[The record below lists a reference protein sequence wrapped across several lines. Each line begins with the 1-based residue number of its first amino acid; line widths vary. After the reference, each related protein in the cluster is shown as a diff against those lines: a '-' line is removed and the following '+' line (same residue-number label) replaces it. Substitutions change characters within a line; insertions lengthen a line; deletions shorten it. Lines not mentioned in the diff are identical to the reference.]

1 MSMGDNQPSLRGLE
15 AVVTGGTDGIGRETA
30 IALAKMGASVTIL
43 GRDKTKGDLVIDKCR
58 AVGADNTRFVASDL
72 SSRAS
77 ILETAKTVLQFVPR
91 INILV
96 NNAGGYFAS
105 RRVNAD
111 GIEMTFG
118 LNHLGYY
125 TLTNLLL
132 ERIKASAPAR
142 IVNVSSR
149 LHLSGAIDFDNLEMK
164 RGYSGTKQYNN
175 TKLANVLFSNA
186 LARRLN
192 GTGVTSNALHPGFV
206 ASSFGHNNKNLM
218 GMALWTAQKLF
229 AISPVKGA
237 RTSIFLA
244 SSPDVAGVT
253 GKYFDN
259 CKDTAAHALSYDE
272 ALQDRLWAVSAKMT
286 GIG

>member
-1 MSMGDNQPSLRGLE
+1 MEKGQPSLRGLE

-43 GRDKTKGDLVIDKCR
+43 GRDKIKGDQTVDKCR
-58 AVGADNTRFVASDL
+58 TAGADNVRFVKSDL

-77 ILETAKTVLQFVPR
+77 IQETAKTLLQFVPR

-111 GIEMTFG
+111 GIEMTLG
-118 LNHLGYY
+118 LNHFGYY
-125 TLTNLLL
+125 SLTNLLL

-149 LHLSGAIDFDNLEMK
+149 LHLYGAIDFDNLDMA
-164 RGYSGTKQYNN
+164 RGYNGGKQYNN
-175 TKLANVLFSNA
+175 TKLANVLFTYA
-186 LARRLN
+186 LARRLK
-192 GTGVTSNALHPGFV
+192 GTGVTANALHPGFV

-218 GMALWTAQKLF
+218 GFALWGAQKLF
-229 AISPVKGA
+229 AISPAKGA
-237 RTSIFLA
+237 RTSIYLA
-244 SSPDVAGVT
+244 SSPEVEGVT
-253 GKYFDN
+253 AKYFEN
-259 CKDTAAHALSYDE
+259 SKETASHALSYDE

-286 GIG
+286 GFG

>member
-1 MSMGDNQPSLRGLE
+1 METGQPSLRGQE
-15 AVVTGGTDGIGRETA
+15 AVVSGGTDGIGRETA

-43 GRDKTKGDLVIDKCR
+43 GRDKTKGDQVIEKCR
-58 AVGADNTRFVASDL
+58 AAGADNIRFVKSDL
-72 SSRAS
+72 SSRSS
-77 ILETAKTVLQFVPR
+77 IQDTAKTILQFVPR

-149 LHLSGAIDFDNLEMK
+149 LHLQGALDFDNLEMA
-164 RGYSGTKQYNN
+164 RGYNGLKQYNN
-175 TKLANVLFSNA
+175 TKLANVLFTYA
-186 LARRLN
+186 LARRLK
-192 GTGVTSNALHPGFV
+192 GAGVTANALHPGFV
-206 ASSFGHNNKNLM
+206 ASSFGHNNKNLS
-218 GMALWTAQKLF
+218 GMFLWTAQKLF
-229 AISPVKGA
+229 AISPAKGA
-237 RTSIFLA
+237 RTSIYLA
-244 SSPDVAGVT
+244 SARDVDGVT

-259 CKDTAAHALSYDE
+259 SKETASHALSYDE
-272 ALQDRLWAVSAKMT
+272 ALQEKLWAVSAKMT
-286 GIG
+286 GVG

>member
-1 MSMGDNQPSLRGLE
+1 MEKGQPSLRGLE

-43 GRDKTKGDLVIDKCR
+43 GRDKVKGDQVIEKCR
-58 AVGADNTRFVASDL
+58 TAGADSIRFVKSDL

-77 ILETAKTVLQFVPR
+77 IQDTAKTILQFVPR

-96 NNAGGYFAS
+96 NNAGGYFSS

-132 ERIKASAPAR
+132 ERIKQSAPAR

-149 LHLSGAIDFDNLEMK
+149 LHLQGALDFDDLEMS
-164 RGYSGTKQYNN
+164 RRYNGLKQYNN
-175 TKLANVLFSNA
+175 TKLANVLFTYA
-186 LARRLN
+186 LARRLK
-192 GTGVTSNALHPGFV
+192 GTQVTANALHPGFV
-206 ASSFGHNNKNLM
+206 ASSFGHNNNDLS
-218 GMALWTAQKLF
+218 GMFLWAAQKVL
-229 AISPVKGA
+229 AISPAKGA
-237 RTSIFLA
+237 RTSIHLA
-244 SSPDVAGVT
+244 SASEIEGVT
-253 GKYFDN
+253 GKYFEN
-259 CKDTAAHALSYDE
+259 SKETASHALSYDE
-272 ALQDRLWAVSAKMT
+272 SLQDKLWAISAKMT

>member
-1 MSMGDNQPSLRGLE
+1 MEKGQPSLRGLE

-43 GRDKTKGDLVIDKCR
+43 GRDKIKGDQVIEKCR
-58 AVGADNTRFVASDL
+58 TAGADSIRFVKSDL

-77 ILETAKTVLQFVPR
+77 IQDTAKTILQFVPR

-96 NNAGGYFAS
+96 NNAGGYFSS

-132 ERIKASAPAR
+132 ERIKQSAPAR

-149 LHLSGAIDFDNLEMK
+149 LHLQGALDFDDLEMS
-164 RGYSGTKQYNN
+164 RRYNGLKQYNN
-175 TKLANVLFSNA
+175 TKLANVLFTYA
-186 LARRLN
+186 LARRLK
-192 GTGVTSNALHPGFV
+192 GTQVTANALHPGFV
-206 ASSFGHNNKNLM
+206 ASSFGHNNNDLS
-218 GMALWTAQKLF
+218 GMFLWAAQKVL
-229 AISPVKGA
+229 AISPAKGA
-237 RTSIFLA
+237 RTSIHLA
-244 SSPDVAGVT
+244 SAPEVEGVT
-253 GKYFDN
+253 GKYFESS
-259 CKDTAAHALSYDE
+259 KETASHALSYDE
-272 ALQDRLWAVSAKMT
+272 SLQDKLWAISAKMT

>member
-1 MSMGDNQPSLRGLE
+1 MEKLQPSLRGRE

-43 GRDKTKGDLVIDKCR
+43 GRDKAKGDQVIDKCR
-58 AVGADNTRFVASDL
+58 AAGADNVRFLKSDL
-72 SSRAS
+72 SSQVS
-77 ILETAKTVLQFVPR
+77 IQDTAKAILQFVPR
-91 INILV
+91 IHILV

-149 LHLSGAIDFDNLEMK
+149 LHLQGKLDFEDLEMS
-164 RGYSGTKQYNN
+164 RGYNGLKQYNN
-175 TKLANVLFSNA
+175 TKLANVMFTYA
-186 LARRLN
+186 LARRLK
-192 GTGVTSNALHPGFV
+192 GTGVTVNALHPGFV
-206 ASSFGHNNKNLM
+206 ASSFGHNNNNLM
-218 GMALWTAQKLF
+218 GTALWVAQKLF

-237 RTSIFLA
+237 RTSIHLA
-244 SSPDVAGVT
+244 SSPEVEGVT
-253 GKYFDN
+253 GRYFDD
-259 CKDTAAHALSYDE
+259 CKETASHALSHDE
-272 ALQDRLWAVSAKMT
+272 TLQEKLWAVSAKMT